1 MREGGELP
9 AELDDYYTTAARIM
23 RLQFARASR
32 EKIAAAIDGYDDD
45 IRLVDSKVDT
55 LVGALRDADIL
66 GRSVVVIASDHGEG
80 LWKRPTYGQIAEE
93 NPVGADGGDPEGGP
107 DAPKVKTILSTH
119 KMTHGNQLFEELI
132 HVPLIFHAPAFATN
146 VVVAQPVENV
156 DVLPTLL
163 EMAGI
168 PAPPRLGGRSLLP
181 LMRGEEVEPDPTS
194 GVSVTRWFRT
204 IRSADGLK
212 VIAPTTA
219 GLEAGLAVEAYDLI
233 HDPHERTNL
242 FAARSDASV
251 ELMLRLDEELAGSL
265 PGEDGISDANLEAL
279 RALGYTE

>member
-1 MREGGELP
+1 
-9 AELDDYYTTAARIM
+9 
-23 RLQFARASR
+23 
-32 EKIAAAIDGYDDD
+32 
-45 IRLVDSKVDT
+45 
-55 LVGALRDADIL
+55 
-66 GRSVVVIASDHGEG
+66 
-80 LWKRPTYGQIAEE
+80 
-93 NPVGADGGDPEGGP
+93 
-107 DAPKVKTILSTH
+107 
-119 KMTHGNQLFEELI
+119 MTHGNQLFEELI